1 MKIRKIFN
9 EGLDK
14 FPSNINDINF
24 GVIDSNDPEKDKF
37 VAVTNAIDDWESE
50 NNKKGLTK
58 NFRSTLATVILEN
71 GIDENN
77 DFIKFVKEADDEVL
91 KNLTAFGA
99 NSIIKFFNS
108 KNFKDDFWKE
118 LIEDN
123 NLVKGSAQDVAFK
136 LNVVNEIISN
146 AEKWVDASGTPI
158 KLDQLKSNGKY
169 LKASD
174 IKAITDKYAGEAVD
188 SEDNLEDG
196 ITFEEWLKNNNYT
209 PPYDDKSKLQQEFT
223 KYIQNNSKDKNV
235 QTFASDISQTLEQPK
250 KYTKEYKELMSYKI
264 NKDEKDI
271 NKVFENIID
280 LTKLSKNVKKAIDG
294 ILLEEVLIIKNL
306 PRNINGVKKYFDEN
320 IFKNLDKNTASNLK
334 SKLDTF
340 LSSDIK
346 NLNKILELEFSSI
359 TLKVITSQLISLL
372 K

>member
-123 NLVKGSAQDVAFK
+123 NLVKGSAQDVAFI

-235 QTFASDISQTLEQPK
+235 QTFASDISQTLE
-250 KYTKEYKELMSYKI
+250 
-264 NKDEKDI
+264 
-271 NKVFENIID
+271 
-280 LTKLSKNVKKAIDG
+280 
-294 ILLEEVLIIKNL
+294 
-306 PRNINGVKKYFDEN
+306 
-320 IFKNLDKNTASNLK
+320 
-334 SKLDTF
+334 
-340 LSSDIK
+340 
-346 NLNKILELEFSSI
+346 
-359 TLKVITSQLISLL
+359 
-372 K
+372 

>member
-1 MKIRKIFN
+1 
-9 EGLDK
+9 
-14 FPSNINDINF
+14 
-24 GVIDSNDPEKDKF
+24 
-37 VAVTNAIDDWESE
+37 
-50 NNKKGLTK
+50 
-58 NFRSTLATVILEN
+58 
-71 GIDENN
+71 
-77 DFIKFVKEADDEVL
+77 
-91 KNLTAFGA
+91 
-99 NSIIKFFNS
+99 
-108 KNFKDDFWKE
+108 
-118 LIEDN
+118 
-123 NLVKGSAQDVAFK
+123 
-136 LNVVNEIISN
+136 
-146 AEKWVDASGTPI
+146 
-158 KLDQLKSNGKY
+158 
-169 LKASD
+169 
-174 IKAITDKYAGEAVD
+174 
-188 SEDNLEDG
+188 
-196 ITFEEWLKNNNYT
+196 
-209 PPYDDKSKLQQEFT
+209 
-223 KYIQNNSKDKNV
+223 
-235 QTFASDISQTLEQPK
+235 
-250 KYTKEYKELMSYKI
+250 MSYKI